1 MEGLE
6 SVVANLV
13 RRLWQKI
20 TTLKATLVRPP
31 PPDLGAQML
40 GMDVSRPFGYEI
52 PVVWTVLA
60 LDLKIS
66 Q

>member
-1 MEGLE
+1 M
-6 SVVANLV
+6 
-13 RRLWQKI
+13 
-20 TTLKATLVRPP
+20 TTLKATLVRLP
-31 PPDLGAQML
+31 PPDLRVEML

-52 PVVWTVLA
+52 PVVWTVHA